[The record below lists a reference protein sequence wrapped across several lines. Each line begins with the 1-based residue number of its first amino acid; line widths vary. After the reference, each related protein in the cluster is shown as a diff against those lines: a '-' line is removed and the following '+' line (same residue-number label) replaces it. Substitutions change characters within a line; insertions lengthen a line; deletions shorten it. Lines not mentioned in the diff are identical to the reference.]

1 LRFGDCDV
9 SVDNAK
15 ISAQSENAN
24 LTLEIPN
31 LTQVTENECIN
42 DRHYLVNDDDRMQTT
57 DRQKNPHQSVLPTVN
72 IIPLKLLFFIFIT
85 NSLNAIGSQK
95 IACLCLLDLS
105 AAFDTIDH
113 SILIYRL
120 SSWFGFRG
128 SVLNWFKS
136 YICHLGLSVLSVT
149 APSLPLV
156 SPHVVFLGVAV
167 LGPLL
172 FIMYT
177 TVHNPTRYSHCISL
191 SLNRH
196 LYVDDKL
203 TQLFLSFYH

>member
-1 LRFGDCDV
+1 MLTCQRKNTTLAITCDLRRY
-9 SVDNAK
+9 SHRLPRT
-15 ISAQSENAN
+15 SA
-24 LTLEIPN
+24 LTIGTTLSMTMIG
-31 LTQVTENECIN
+31 C
-42 DRHYLVNDDDRMQTT
+42 RRQT
-57 DRQKNPHQSVLPTVN
+57 DKKNPHQSVLPTVN